1 MQRQRDQAVVVVCGS
16 YVVIGNILAFISTA
30 NHWFDLFP
38 LFPLDNILKKFFI
51 IKAQFHIFFH
61 KINENKNKL
70 KHK

>member
-38 LFPLDNILKKFFI
+38 LDNILKKKNI
-51 IKAQFHIFFH
+51 KKAQFHIFFH